1 MKMSKKVISVV
12 LVIAMLATTF
22 CMSSFSAFAAES
34 DAATTGA
41 NAKADAAMAIDQQYR
56 YDGNDLGATYTP
68 EKTTFKVWAP
78 TATEVTLN
86 LYTTGSDDEEGA
98 ANLGSYELSPVVAG
112 DPTDPTEPIGDVNSA
127 FTGIWSVTVEG
138 DLKNVYYTYTITAA
152 NTTGTKTTTYEVQDV
167 YSIACGVNSKRSMVC
182 DLDSTDPEGW
192 ENDSYVFL
200 DQNTDAMIWELQIKD
215 FSYNENSGVSEA
227 NRGKYLAFTETGTT
241 LNGEGDIATCVDYLK
256 ELGITTVHLN
266 PFYDF
271 GSINEAGP
279 DTQFNWGYDPV
290 NYNVPEGSFSSNPY
304 DGNVRIKECKE
315 MIMALHNAGI
325 QVVMDVVYNHTYSQ
339 DSVFQK
345 TVPDYY
351 YRFTSTGAWSNG
363 SGCGNET
370 ATERAMFRNYVVQ
383 SCKYWAEEYHID
395 GFRFD
400 LMGCMDVETM
410 NAIRAELDTIDT
422 RLLTYGEGWSGGTC
436 TFDATTCEGTKT
448 YAGTQANIQKMDT
461 RIALFN
467 DKIRDGIKGS
477 VFEAAG
483 QGFVQGNKGNAKD
496 ISYGIRANT
505 VGNNGWKPAA
515 PSQCVTYASAHDN
528 ATLYDRLIN
537 STGKGNSPDYTKRYS
552 DLVEMNKLSAAI
564 VYTSQ
569 GINFILA
576 GEEMARTKLG
586 DENSYSSPATLN
598 MLNWENLN
606 TYADLVSYY
615 KGLIQIRKA
624 FSPFTADTN
633 DFSGG
638 YTLNSGLTTA
648 TNTLAYTVTNPT
660 EGEWDKMAVI
670 YNTET
675 KPVDVTLKDTSVT
688 EWVII
693 ANDKEA
699 GLNNLGEVTG
709 STLTV
714 PAKSALIAVDKAS
727 FNAVEVEDTTG
738 TVRVQAVY
746 ESTGDVLSERVLKGT
761 IGTAYVATED
771 AGIDIQYVLDR
782 VEGAEKGKFAEEE
795 QTVTYY
801 YKDYVPESFLNADVN
816 GDGTVN
822 IKDATDLQMHI
833 AKLEILPE
841 DKLPLADVNCDGDV
855 NIIDATA
862 LQMYVAKFSV
872 AIGNVEVHF
881 IDNASGE
888 EIAPAVTLTGRV
900 GTEYDTDPKSV
911 MAYTL
916 DEEKLPEN
924 ASGLYAFGTTTVV
937 NYYYNYG
944 GSKMTVHIRYSED
957 TATEYALNIW
967 PWMEKVPQAD
977 GTVLASLN
985 LAQSGA
991 WPGDAIDAT
1000 KDADGWMTH
1009 TLDTPGAGDFCMILS
1024 VAGNPQTQDY
1034 KALPGSELWVIING
1048 PKMAHKGEWLDIY
1061 TVDPIKYPDAKPVA

>member
-1 MKMSKKVISVV
+1 MRTTKKIISAV
-12 LVIAMLATTF
+12 LAVCMLASTGIV
-22 CMSSFSAFAAES
+22 SSFAANTES
-34 DAATTGA
+34 DSVSAYVAGNNTYS
-41 NAKADAAMAIDQQYR
+41 NASEAIDSEYTYTKR
-56 YDGNDLGATYTP
+56 DLGATYTP
-68 EKTTFKVWAP
+68 EKTTFKVWSP
-78 TATEVTLN
+78 TATEITLN
-86 LYTTGSDDEEGA
+86 LYATGSDNEEGA
-98 ANLGSYELSPVVAG
+98 ANLGTYALHKLMDGEKWTGVWEVV
-112 DPTDPTEPIGDVNSA
+112 VN
-127 FTGIWSVTVEG
+127 G
-138 DLKNVYYTYTITAA
+138 DLNNVYYTYTVTA
-152 NTTGTKTTTYEVQDV
+152 NDVSGKKTTTKETQDV
-167 YSIACGVNSKRSMVC
+167 YSVATGVNGDRAMVC

-192 ENDSYVFL
+192 ENDKHVLL
-200 DQNTDAMIWELQIKD
+200 DKSTSSSVWELHVKD
-215 FSYNENSGVSEA
+215 FSYDPASGVSEA
-227 NRGKYLAFTETGTT
+227 NRGKYLAFTEEGTT
-241 LNGEGDIATCVDYLK
+241 LNGEGEIATCIDYLK
-256 ELGITTVHLN
+256 ELGITTVQLN
-266 PFYDF
+266 PFYDYQTV
-271 GSINEAGP
+271 NEAGA

-290 NYNVPEGSFSSNPY
+290 NYYVPEGSFSSNPY

-410 NAIRAELDTIDT
+410 NAIRAELDKIDT
-422 RLLTYGEGWSGGTC
+422 RLLTYVEGWSGGTC

-467 DKIRDGIKGS
+467 DKIRDGVKGS
-477 VFEAAG
+477 VFEATG
-483 QGFVQGNKGNAKD
+483 QGFVQGNKVNAKD

-528 ATLYDRLIN
+528 ATLFDRLVN
-537 STGKGNSPDYTKRYS
+537 STGKGVAPDYTKRYA
-552 DLVEMNKLSAAI
+552 DLIEMNKLAAAI

-606 TYADLVSYY
+606 TYGDLVSYY
-615 KGLIQIRKA
+615 KGLIQIRKVFA
-624 FSPFTADTN
+624 PFTADTN

-638 YTLNSGLTTA
+638 YTLNSGLTT
-648 TNTLAYTVTNPT
+648 TTGTIAYTVANPT
-660 EGEWDKMAVI
+660 EGEWAKMAVI
-670 YNTET
+670 YNTEDT
-675 KPVDVTLKDTSVT
+675 VKKVTLKDTSVT

-699 GLNNLGEVTG
+699 GLNNLGEVSGYTFD
-709 STLTV
+709 V
-714 PAKSALIAVDKAS
+714 APKSALIAVDKAS
-727 FNAVEVEDTTG
+727 FDTTEVTDTTG
-738 TVRVQAVY
+738 TVRVKAVY
-746 ESTGDVLSERVLKGT
+746 ETGDVLSERVLKGT
-761 IGTAYVATED
+761 VGTSYVATED
-771 AGIDIQYVLDR
+771 AGIDIKYVLDR
-782 VEGAEKGKFAEEE
+782 VEGEVNGKFAEDEHA
-795 QTVTYY
+795 VTNY
-801 YKDYVPESFLNADVN
+801 YKDYVPESYLNADVN

-833 AKLEILPE
+833 AKLAVLSEEMLAN
-841 DKLPLADVNCDGDV
+841 ADVNCDGDV
-855 NIIDATA
+855 NIKDATA
-862 LQMYVAKFSV
+862 LQMYVAKFPVSL
-872 AIGNVEVHF
+872 GTVEVNY
-881 IDNASGE
+881 IDNETGKPITPS
-888 EIAPAVTLTGRV
+888 ITLTGRV
-900 GTEYDTDPKSV
+900 GTPYDTDPKSV
-911 MAYTL
+911 MAYNL

-924 ASGLYAFGTTTVV
+924 ASGVYTFGETTVV

-977 GTVLASLN
+977 GSTLASLN

-991 WPGDAIDAT
+991 WPGDVVDAT
-1000 KDADGWMTH
+1000 KDAEGWMTH

-1034 KALPGSELWVIING
+1034 KGLPGSELWVIING
-1048 PKMAHKGEWLDIY
+1048 PKMAHQGEWLDIY

>member
-22 CMSSFSAFAAES
+22 CMSGFSTFAAES

-41 NAKADAAMAIDQQYR
+41 NAKADAAMAIDKQYR
-56 YDGNDLGATYTP
+56 YDGTDLGATYTP

-78 TATEVTLN
+78 TATEITLN
-86 LYTTGSDDEEGA
+86 LYATGSDTEEGA
-98 ANLGSYELSPVVAG
+98 SNLGSYALSQYVE
-112 DPTDPTEPIGDVNSA
+112 PTEPVEGESTT
-127 FTGIWSVTVEG
+127 TGIWEVTVDG

-152 NTTGTKTTTYEVQDV
+152 NTTGKKTTTYEVQDV
-167 YSIACGVNSKRSMVC
+167 YSIATGVNGKRSMVC

-200 DQNTDAMIWELQIKD
+200 NKNTDAMIWELQIKD

-241 LNGEGDIATCVDYLK
+241 LNGEGNIATCVDYLK

-410 NAIRAELDTIDT
+410 NAIRAELDKIDT

-467 DKIRDGIKGS
+467 DKIRDGVKGS
-477 VFEAAG
+477 VFEATG
-483 QGFVQGNKGNAKD
+483 QGFVQGNKVNAKD

-528 ATLYDRLIN
+528 ATLYDRLVN
-537 STGKGNSPDYTKRYS
+537 STGKGVAPDYTKRYA
-552 DLVEMNKLSAAI
+552 DLIEMNKLAAAI

-606 TYADLVSYY
+606 TYGDLVSYY

-624 FSPFTADTN
+624 FAPFTADTN

-638 YTLNSGLTTA
+638 YTLNSGLTT
-648 TNTLAYTVTNPT
+648 TTGTIAYTVANPT
-660 EGEWDKMAVI
+660 EGEWAKMAVI
-670 YNTET
+670 YNTEDT
-675 KPVDVTLKDTSVT
+675 VKKVTLKDTSVT

-699 GLNNLGEVTG
+699 GLNNLGEVSGYTFD
-709 STLTV
+709 V
-714 PAKSALIAVDKAS
+714 APKSALIAVDKAS
-727 FNAVEVEDTTG
+727 FDTTEVTDTTG
-738 TVRVQAVY
+738 TVRVKAVY
-746 ESTGDVLSERVLKGT
+746 ETTGDVLSERVLKGT
-761 IGTAYVATED
+761 VGTSYVATED
-771 AGIDIQYVLDR
+771 AGIDIKYVLDR
-782 VEGAEKGKFAEEE
+782 VEGEVNGKFAEDE
-795 QTVTYY
+795 QAVTYY

-833 AKLEILPE
+833 AKLAVLSEEMLAN
-841 DKLPLADVNCDGDV
+841 ADVNCDGDV
-855 NIIDATA
+855 NIKDATA
-862 LQMYVAKFSV
+862 LQMYVAKFTVSL
-872 AIGNVEVHF
+872 GTVEVNY
-881 IDNASGE
+881 IDNETGKPITPS
-888 EIAPAVTLTGRV
+888 ITLTGRV
-900 GTEYDTDPKSV
+900 GTPYDTDPKSV
-911 MAYTL
+911 MAYNL

-924 ASGLYAFGTTTVV
+924 ASGVYTFGETTVV

-977 GTVLASLN
+977 GSTLASLN

-991 WPGDAIDAT
+991 WPGDVVDAT
-1000 KDADGWMTH
+1000 KDAEGWMTH

-1034 KALPGSELWVIING
+1034 KGLPGSELWVIING
-1048 PKMAHKGEWLDIY
+1048 PKMAHQGEWLDIY